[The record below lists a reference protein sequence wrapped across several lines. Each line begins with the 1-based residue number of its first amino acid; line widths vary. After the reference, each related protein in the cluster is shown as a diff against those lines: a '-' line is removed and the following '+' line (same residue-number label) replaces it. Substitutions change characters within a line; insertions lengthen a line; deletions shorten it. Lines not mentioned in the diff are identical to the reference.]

1 MFELLSKLELP
12 GWGRGNWQSTIRMYA
27 AIHPEY
33 TSITH
38 WSRRETADLVYTDS
52 EGQLTNTLV
61 EASILTGDE
70 WAGKRPK
77 YYIEVK
83 TTSGPCKTP
92 FYMSGNQYRLVSMPN
107 GDCSDSN

>member
-12 GWGRGNWQSTIRMYA
+12 GWNRGNWQSTIRIYA

-33 TSITH
+33 SSITH

-61 EASILTGDE
+61 EAGILPGDE
-70 WAGKRPK
+70 WTEKRPK

-83 TTSGPCKTP
+83 TTSGPYKTP
-92 FYMSGNQYRLVSMPN
+92 FYMSGNQYRLVSMPKE
-107 GDCSDSN
+107 DCLDSD